1 MVNEIHAYWNSEDA
15 VACITEE
22 NFSKSHKTCYVLD
35 QLKLEFFK
43 INYLAY
49 LIQIQFMDQAKLR
62 NNP

>member
-35 QLKLEFFK
+35 QLKLEFF
-43 INYLAY
+43 
-49 LIQIQFMDQAKLR
+49 
-62 NNP
+62 